1 MIIFFEYSPGR
12 NFLGSFLFNLR
23 PEHYVAGAKEHYFQA
38 KETWRATLG
47 RLPPGTR
54 STYPASPEQADH
66 SHPTGLRRTNLPGK
80 TLKPAR
86 GKFGGLSLWNT
97 LCTPERTC
105 TELSLV
111 VPASRRHAVLELE
124 TGQKRTAIPKD
135 PELSSAVAP
144 WRGILLERHSSLAN
158 EMPDILAIHH
168 VVVLYLSQGE
178 PRYLKLDGQ
187 DWKEYDFAPGTVSV
201 VPAGSR
207 FAFRAPETGDFV
219 LVQIEPEFL
228 QRAARELISG
238 ERLELTMQLGICDG
252 YLAECIR
259 TLLAEAE
266 QHYLGGRA
274 YGESVATAMAT
285 HIVRRYSRSGPSLKG
300 TLGGLAPFQLRR
312 VTDFIRQHL
321 SQPISL
327 QDLASVAGLS
337 VFHFARMFKAAT
349 GTTPK
354 QYVVRCKLERA
365 RELLLTEDRSITE
378 IALEVG
384 FCDQSHL
391 STHFKRLYGT
401 TPKQFVREARR

>member
-1 MIIFFEYSPGR
+1 M
-12 NFLGSFLFNLR
+12 
-23 PEHYVAGAKEHYFQA
+23 
-38 KETWRATLG
+38 
-47 RLPPGTR
+47 
-54 STYPASPEQADH
+54 
-66 SHPTGLRRTNLPGK
+66 
-80 TLKPAR
+80 
-86 GKFGGLSLWNT
+86 
-97 LCTPERTC
+97 
-105 TELSLV
+105 
-111 VPASRRHAVLELE
+111 
-124 TGQKRTAIPKD
+124 
-135 PELSSAVAP
+135 
-144 WRGILLERHSSLAN
+144 AN
-158 EMPDILAIHH
+158 ELPEILAIYH

-178 PRYLKLDGQ
+178 RCYLKLDGE
-187 DWKEYDFAPGTVSV
+187 DWKEYRFAQGSVSI

-228 QRAARELISG
+228 QRAARELIAG
-238 ERLELTMQLGICDG
+238 ERVELLMQLGIQDD

-259 TLLAEAE
+259 TLLTEAE
-266 QHYLGGRA
+266 QDYLGGRA

-285 HIVRRYSRSGPSLKG
+285 HIVRKYSRSGPSLRS

-312 VTDFIRQHL
+312 VTDYIRQHL
-321 SQPISL
+321 SQAVSL

-354 QYVVRCKLERA
+354 QYVVRCRLERA
-365 RELLLTEDRSITE
+365 RELLLTEDRTISE

-391 STHFKRLYGT
+391 STHFKRLYGA